1 MNKPSRR
8 AQKIMAAATTPVAVI
23 AAGALVYQASYAAF
37 TGQTRNSGNEWST
50 GSVNLTDDD
59 NGQARFRVTNMLPGQ
74 TESKCIT
81 VTANAS
87 VPSTVKGF
95 AINPVTSVQGLEN
108 RILMS
113 IQAGT
118 DGSFADCTS
127 FKPLEDTANGVI
139 VADAPLSGIAQK
151 NTFETALGGWE
162 VPKGTNSRTYKLT
175 WKFDTTG
182 MTQSQI
188 DQLQGAKTGIDMQ
201 WEMRT
206 AEPTS

>member
-1 MNKPSRR
+1 MKKPSSR
-8 AQKIMAAATTPVAVI
+8 AQKILVAATTPVAVI

-59 NGQARFRVTNMLPGQ
+59 NGQARFRVSNMLPGDTQ
-74 TESKCIT
+74 AKCIK

-108 RILMS
+108 RIKIS
-113 IQAGT
+113 IYAGNGGT
-118 DGSFADCTS
+118 FSDECASFTQLGASAGGVIT
-127 FKPLEDTANGVI
+127 EDTPLTQ
-139 VADAPLSGIAQK
+139 VAQLDS
-151 NTFETALGGWE
+151 FEKALGGWT
-162 VPKGTNSRTYKLT
+162 VPTGTHSRTYKLV
-175 WKFDTTG
+175 WKFDTDG
-182 MTQSQI
+182 MSQQQI

-201 WEMRT
+201 WEMR
-206 AEPTS
+206 SN

>member
-1 MNKPSRR
+1 MRKPTPRT
-8 AQKIMAAATTPVAVI
+8 QKLLAAAATPIAVV

-59 NGQARFRVTNMLPGQ
+59 NGQARFRVSDMLPGQ
-74 TESKCIT
+74 TDTKCLK

-95 AINPVTSVQGLEN
+95 AINPVASVQGLEN

-118 DGSFADCTS
+118 GGTFADCTG
-127 FKPLEDTANGVI
+127 FTPLQDNDNGVI
-139 VADAPLSGIAQK
+139 VTDAPLSEIAKK
-151 NTFETALGGWE
+151 NTFETALGGWS
-162 VPKGTNSRTYKLT
+162 VPEGTNSRTYKLT
-175 WKFDTTG
+175 WKFATDG

-188 DQLQGAKTGIDMQ
+188 DQLQGAKTGLDMQ

>member
-1 MNKPSRR
+1 MTHTKRLSPRIL
-8 AQKIMAAATTPVAVI
+8 A
-23 AAGALVYQASYAAF
+23 ALVTPLGLVLAGVMIYQASYAAF
-37 TGQTRNSGNEWST
+37 TGSTRNSGNEWST

-59 NGQARFRVTNMLPGQ
+59 NGQARFQVSNMLPGQ
-74 TESKCIT
+74 TQTKCIT

-95 AINPVTSVQGLEN
+95 AVNPVTSVQGLEN
-108 RILMS
+108 RILVTIDS
-113 IQAGT
+113 G
-118 DGSFADCTS
+118 DGGSFTDDCAGFTAVGPAHVTNI
-127 FKPLEDTANGVI
+127 PLTQ
-139 VADAPLSGIAQK
+139 VAQS
-151 NTFETALGGWE
+151 NTFASGFGGWN
-162 VPKGTNSRTYKLT
+162 VPAGVSSKTYRMT

-188 DQLQGAKTGIDMQ
+188 DQLQGARTGIDMQ

>member
-1 MNKPSRR
+1 MRKPTRR
-8 AQKIMAAATTPVAVI
+8 TQKIMAAATTPVAVI

-59 NGQARFRVTNMLPGQ
+59 NGQARFQVSNMLPGQ
-74 TESKCIT
+74 TQTKCIT

-108 RILMS
+108 RIMVTIDS
-113 IQAGT
+113 G
-118 DGSFADCTS
+118 DGGSFTDDCAGFTPVGPAHVTNI
-127 FKPLEDTANGVI
+127 PLTQ
-139 VADAPLSGIAQK
+139 VAQA
-151 NTFETALGGWE
+151 NTFASGFGGWT
-162 VPKGTNSRTYKLT
+162 VPAGVSSKTYRMM

-206 AEPTS
+206 AEPAS